1 MKELE
6 TLKKL
11 VLKSVKILYERGLT
25 SSLSGNVS
33 VKAPKGFIITPSGVP
48 RWAMTVNDLVYVD
61 FEGNV
66 LKGSRKPSIEWRM
79 HKMIYLADE
88 EVNAIVHAH
97 PKYTLALSLA
107 NRLDVMRELA
117 EFKVFFKEL
126 VVVPYEEPGSEE
138 LAIRVREAA
147 KNKKSNALILEKHG
161 AITMDKSLESATA
174 LMEAL
179 EEVAKIAYL
188 YLISSSIG

>member
-6 TLKKL
+6 SLKNS

-33 VKAPKGFIITPSGVP
+33 VKAPKGFIITPSGIP
-48 RWAMTVNDLVYVD
+48 RWAMTMKDLIYMD
-61 FEGNV
+61 FEGNI
-66 LKGSRKPSIEWRM
+66 LEGTRKPSIEWRM
-79 HKMIYLADE
+79 HKAIYLADE
-88 EVNAIVHAH
+88 EANAIVHAH

-107 NRLDVMRELA
+107 DHLEVMEELA
-117 EFKVFFKEL
+117 EFRVLFGKL

-138 LAIRVREAA
+138 LASKVQEAVR
-147 KNKKSNALILEKHG
+147 KKKSRVLILERHG
-161 AITMDKSLESATA
+161 AITVGKSPESATA

-179 EEVAKIAYL
+179 EEVAKTAYL
-188 YLISSSIG
+188 YLVSSSID